1 MPKTLK
7 KNSLAEIL
15 SRNYTGDAQGVSHD
29 LQESQEAVVMLLEES
44 PESGIRNQESVK
56 GDEQELAT
64 RNPQPDTDEKL
75 SPAELKE

>member
-44 PESGIRNQESVK
+44 PESGIRNQSKVMSK
-56 GDEQELAT
+56 SSQPAT
-64 RNPQPDTDEKL
+64 RYR
-75 SPAELKE
+75 